1 VVSLSAD
8 FNLEVMSPCLNVYRN
23 VFDAKNFIEVIERHS
38 RAEWP
43 RLSWERSAEDRQ
55 DTRATYV
62 SDYRSSLGM
71 SLAPI
76 WEGEVTAEDLVEVR
90 TELDSVFSGVDK
102 CIWDYRNSY
111 DLYLS
116 KDEPMSVLK
125 YTVGTEYRTHWDSGP
140 QNGRVLSLICYLND
154 DYEGGEINFPRFN
167 ISYKPAANELLI
179 FPSNYIYNH
188 SVSEVTSGTR
198 YSVVSWLT

>member
-23 VFDAKNFIEVIERHS
+23 VFDAKNFIEVIEQHS

-55 DTRATYV
+55 SDASTYV

-76 WEGEVTAEDLVEVR
+76 WGGEVTAEDLVEVR
-90 TELDSVFSGVDK
+90 TELDFVFSGIDK

-111 DLYLS
+111 DLALS

-140 QNGRVLSLICYLND
+140 QNGRVLSLVCYLND
-154 DYEGGEINFPRFN
+154 DYEGGELDFPV
-167 ISYKPAANELLI
+167 YGVTVKPEAGMVVL
-179 FPSNYIYNH
+179 FPSGFQHKHAARPII
-188 SVSEVTSGTR
+188 SGTK
-198 YSVVSWLT
+198 YSLVTWLQ